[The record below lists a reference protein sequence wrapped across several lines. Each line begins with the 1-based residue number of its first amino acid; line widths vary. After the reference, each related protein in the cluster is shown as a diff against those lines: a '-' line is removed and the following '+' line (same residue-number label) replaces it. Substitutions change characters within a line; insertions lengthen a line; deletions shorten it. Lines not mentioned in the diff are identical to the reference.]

1 MSGEGVALRYIS
13 LLQEF
18 SRILS
23 AELIGCLIAIAASK
37 KKAYR
42 TKSPVT
48 NLRSLKSGIKRKGE
62 TLSTMLTLDKL

>member
-23 AELIGCLIAIAASK
+23 AELIGCLIAIAAAK
-37 KKAYR
+37 KKR
-42 TKSPVT
+42 
-48 NLRSLKSGIKRKGE
+48 
-62 TLSTMLTLDKL
+62 LTGQSHQKLT